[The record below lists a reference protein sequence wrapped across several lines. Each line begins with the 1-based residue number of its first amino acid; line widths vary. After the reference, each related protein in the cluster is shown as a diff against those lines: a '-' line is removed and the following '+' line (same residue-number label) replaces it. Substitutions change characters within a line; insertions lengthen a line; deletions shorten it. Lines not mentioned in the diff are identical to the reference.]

1 MASVFKL
8 DMCPLQTPTS
18 ARASFNA
25 QVDALLSQH
34 GRVETM
40 WMPTIKNLAYVIYES
55 ADVAEDTR
63 CAWLVLLHRACKLVR
78 CTGAKT
84 GI

>member
-1 MASVFKL
+1 
-8 DMCPLQTPTS
+8 MCCKFGPQLVRPD
-18 ARASFNA
+18 A

-40 WMPTIKNLAYVIYES
+40 WMPLIKNLAYVIYES

-63 CAWLVLLHRACKLVR
+63 CVRPFAVHCGMAGCKWV
-78 CTGAKT
+78 TQWS
-84 GI
+84 

>member
-1 MASVFKL
+1 ML
-8 DMCPLQTPTS
+8 
-18 ARASFNA
+18 FNVHA
-25 QVDALLSQH
+25 WPFWQVDTLLSQH

-63 CAWLVLLHRACKLVR
+63 CAQHPAFM
-78 CTGAKT
+78 
-84 GI
+84 

>member
-1 MASVFKL
+1 MCRKDGLLLLWTCMCCKL
-8 DMCPLQTPTS
+8 GHQFACP
-18 ARASFNA
+18 FA

-40 WMPTIKNLAYVIYES
+40 WMPLIKNLAYVIYES

-63 CAWLVLLHRACKLVR
+63 
-78 CTGAKT
+78 
-84 GI
+84 